1 MFNVVEPHDGSRVF
15 NDAHIEVSDPKIA
28 SHVKPILAL
37 NTAELKLPLP
47 FPLLR
52 TGPAGARAAA
62 VPLCAQTPELVT
74 GFQAEQWVSSLG
86 IGIYSIIVLVLRLM
100 WSLCYV
106 RCGQWFQ
113 QIYLNRFS
121 SILAR
126 LCLQQARSVV
136 IHVLAVRS
144 LIIEKD
150 RATSASPS
158 PQKLGE
164 AILPE
169 VGKLAIL
176 LFWMGI

>member
-1 MFNVVEPHDGSRVF
+1 MWNQFLRSTQPSSNCHCLFRCSEQALLEQELQQCPFAPKLRNWSQDSRR
-15 NDAHIEVSDPKIA
+15 S
-28 SHVKPILAL
+28 S
-37 NTAELKLPLP
+37 
-47 FPLLR
+47 
-52 TGPAGARAAA
+52 G
-62 VPLCAQTPELVT
+62 
-74 GFQAEQWVSSLG
+74 VSSLG

-100 WSLCYV
+100 WFLCYV

-126 LCLQQARSVV
+126 LCLQQAKSVV